1 MYYLAKNGNEIG
13 SYVQRIRAAFSRYL
27 DPAMFVV
34 MYVCSGRCPDDSV
47 IPDEFHAIK
56 ADQLNFEPGWDYVK
70 DFIQIKVSYD
80 EITLE
85 MTLRLLR
92 SIHRELYD
100 NLIIMHDLDISVDCA
115 LVSTRDIIES
125 YITQVLEVE
134 PKDIVSDRNQV
145 GDHCI
150 SWLCQTT
157 GATVVDLRAKIYN
170 KFVQMI
176 ESTEARSRIGSQ
188 LSNFI
193 ANRNQRFT
201 QKLLRYKD
209 TGMTRFEI
217 TVYGTELFSLDDY
230 VVLMNDLVHKMSGC
244 LTYQISFETHWKS
257 GLVKGNI
264 SEQHVRSILANFAFN
279 DRPMHYFVV
288 RLVNNEYTT
297 VRQSRYFRAQG
308 CTSMTF
314 VPGPGNSLV
323 PSKYF
328 IKDRPVLS
336 FGLLG
341 FTTQEN
347 ITLGWC
353 EGQLKH
359 GQIIDGVQLLEVVDH
374 GETVRSTQHVRDDV
388 LHLNE
393 SVNMTT
399 FQADYNVM
407 EPGRQYRFTSNGFGT
422 FRNKEYLC
430 VSTSCGAHV
439 RCSKTLDGIVRSR
452 ISEGRHILVRAI
464 SSERQDTHA
473 I

>member
-27 DPAMFVV
+27 DPALFVV

-70 DFIQIKVSYD
+70 GFIQIKVSFD

-193 ANRNQRFT
+193 ANRSQRFT

-217 TVYGTELFSLDDY
+217 TVYGTEL
-230 VVLMNDLVHKMSGC
+230 
-244 LTYQISFETHWKS
+244 
-257 GLVKGNI
+257 
-264 SEQHVRSILANFAFN
+264 
-279 DRPMHYFVV
+279 
-288 RLVNNEYTT
+288 YTT
-297 VRQSRYFRAQG
+297 AKTRL
-308 CTSMTF
+308 
-314 VPGPGNSLV
+314 SLV
-323 PSKYF
+323 E
-328 IKDRPVLS
+328 
-336 FGLLG
+336 LL
-341 FTTQEN
+341 
-347 ITLGWC
+347 
-353 EGQLKH
+353 
-359 GQIIDGVQLLEVVDH
+359 D
-374 GETVRSTQHVRDDV
+374 
-388 LHLNE
+388 
-393 SVNMTT
+393 
-399 FQADYNVM
+399 
-407 EPGRQYRFTSNGFGT
+407 
-422 FRNKEYLC
+422 
-430 VSTSCGAHV
+430 
-439 RCSKTLDGIVRSR
+439 
-452 ISEGRHILVRAI
+452 
-464 SSERQDTHA
+464 
-473 I
+473 